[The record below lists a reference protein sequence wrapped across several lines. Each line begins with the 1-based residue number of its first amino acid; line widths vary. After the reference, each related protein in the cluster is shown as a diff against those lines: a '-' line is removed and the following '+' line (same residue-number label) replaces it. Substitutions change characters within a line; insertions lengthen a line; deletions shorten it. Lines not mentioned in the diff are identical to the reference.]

1 MPFSRA
7 SMAVSW
13 TSNAV
18 ANLRDRA
25 CSLFP
30 FRKPAGIPRQRD
42 ISSSPHLGPE
52 LLHPVSR
59 VRSVVPAPQP
69 SLFFNSSSLL
79 HHGQRVQKLHPAS
92 HQRFPAFCMPV
103 SWLSSGCLRSGATSV
118 HQPTQ
123 ELCFPRQ
130 RRREGV
136 AASNLRFGDGVT
148 AEVGMDLKN
157 MGARKVGVFTDPNVA
172 KLRPMKTALAALEAQ
187 TDLPFEVYDSVL
199 AEPTED
205 SFRAAIDWARGHDF
219 SHFLAVGGG
228 SVIDTAKAANLYSVY
243 KDADLMDFINAPVGK
258 GLPITKA
265 LMPLIA
271 VPTTAG
277 TGSETT
283 GTSIL
288 DITSMSF
295 KTGIANRAMKP
306 VLGIVDTHNTESCPT
321 AVHISAGLDVLFHS
335 LESYTAIPYTER
347 TPRPAN
353 PILRP
358 AYQGSNPV
366 ADIFS
371 LWALQTTVKNLPR
384 IAKNRDDTE
393 ARRQML
399 LASSFAGI
407 GFGNAGVHL
416 CHGMSYPISGLN
428 KKGPKYKHAGYVTD
442 LPIIP
447 HGISVALT
455 GPAVFQF
462 TAPSSPDR
470 HRQALAIFNGTTVSD
485 PNIARIPDA
494 EVGNYLYE
502 AIARFLD
509 GLGVPRGLKAIGY
522 GRNDIEKLVAGT
534 LPQRRVLDLAPGI
547 GDVIGS
553 DGREHL
559 TRIMERSFEY

>member
-1 MPFSRA
+1 MAAARA
-7 SMAVSW
+7 SREQIFRLINGVNASRTACPCHRCTSHVNPMA
-13 TSNAV
+13 AV
-18 ANLRDRA
+18 KQLRNFASPANLVE
-25 CSLFP
+25 
-30 FRKPAGIPRQRD
+30 K
-42 ISSSPHLGPE
+42 E
-52 LLHPVSR
+52 Y
-59 VRSVVPAPQP
+59 
-69 SLFFNSSSLL
+69 
-79 HHGQRVQKLHPAS
+79 
-92 HQRFPAFCMPV
+92 AF
-103 SWLSSGCLRSGATSV
+103 
-118 HQPTQ
+118 
-123 ELCFPRQ
+123 E
-130 RRREGV
+130 V
-136 AASNLRFGDGVT
+136 AASQLRFGDGVT
-148 AEVGMDLKN
+148 REVGMDLKN
-157 MGARKVGVFTDPNVA
+157 MKATKVGVFTDPNL
-172 KLRPMKTALAALEAQ
+172 KGLGTMKTVIQSLESQ
-187 TDLPFEVYDSVL
+187 TDLPFKVFDQVV

-205 SFRAAIDWARGHDF
+205 SWRTAIAWAREHDF

-228 SVIDTAKAANLYSVY
+228 SVIDTAKAANLFSVY
-243 KDADLMDFINAPVGK
+243 KEADLMDFINAPVGK
-258 GLPITKA
+258 GLPITRTLK
-265 LMPLIA
+265 PLIA

-283 GTSIL
+283 GTAIL
-288 DITSMSF
+288 DITSRSF

-306 VLGIVDTHNTESCPT
+306 ILGIVDTKNTETCPT

-335 LESYTAIPYTER
+335 MESYTAIPYTER

-371 LWALQTTVKNLPR
+371 LWALRAAVQYLPR
-384 IAKNRDDTE
+384 VARDSSDEE
-393 ARRQML
+393 ARKQML

-428 KKGPKYKHAGYVTD
+428 KKGPKYKHPGYVTD

-470 HRQALAIFNGTTVSD
+470 HRLALAIFTGKSEFDSSITCL
-485 PNIARIPDA
+485 PDSEIGA
-494 EVGNYLYE
+494 HLYE

-509 GLGVPRGLKAIGY
+509 DLKLPRGLKAIGY
-522 GRNDIEKLVAGT
+522 KSTDIEMLVDGT
-534 LPQRRVLDLAPGI
+534 IPQRRVLDLAPGI
-547 GDVIGS
+547 GDFAGE

-559 TRIMERSFEY
+559 TRILERSLEY

>member
-1 MPFSRA
+1 MAASRNTILRLINA
-7 SMAVSW
+7 SQSSVCPCHGCRPVVTP
-13 TSNAV
+13 TSQLQSIN
-18 ANLRDRA
+18 
-25 CSLFP
+25 
-30 FRKPAGIPRQRD
+30 Q
-42 ISSSPHLGPE
+42 
-52 LLHPVSR
+52 
-59 VRSVVPAPQP
+59 
-69 SLFFNSSSLL
+69 
-79 HHGQRVQKLHPAS
+79 
-92 HQRFPAFCMPV
+92 
-103 SWLSSGCLRSGATSV
+103 LRSFATPV
-118 HQPTQ
+118 QAV
-123 ELCFPRQ
+123 EKEYAF
-130 RRREGV
+130 EV

-157 MGARKVGVFTDPNVA
+157 MNARKVAVFTDPNVS
-172 KLRPMKTALAALEAQ
+172 KLRPMKTAIAALESQ
-187 TDLPFEVYDSVL
+187 TNLPFEVYDRVV

-205 SFRAAIDWARGHDF
+205 SWRDAIDWARKHDF

-228 SVIDTAKAANLYSVY
+228 SVIDTAKAANLFSVY

-265 LMPLIA
+265 LLPLIA

-283 GTSIL
+283 GTAIL
-288 DITSMSF
+288 DITSRSF

-306 VLGIVDTHNTESCPT
+306 VLGHEQDTLNTESCPT

-335 LESYTAIPYTER
+335 MESYTAIPYTER
-347 TPRPAN
+347 TPRPSN
-353 PILRP
+353 PVLRP

-371 LWALQTTVKNLPR
+371 LWALETTVKYLPR
-384 IAKNRDDTE
+384 IAKNRDDSE
-393 ARRQML
+393 ARKQML

-470 HRQALAIFNGTTVSD
+470 HRRALAIFNGTTVSD
-485 PNIARIPDA
+485 PSITRIPDTELGA
-494 EVGNYLYE
+494 HLYE
-502 AIARFLD
+502 SIARFLD
-509 GLGVPRGLKAIGY
+509 GLGVPRGLKAVGY
-522 GRNDIEKLVAGT
+522 KSSDIEKLVEGT

-547 GDVIGS
+547 GDIIGS
-553 DGREHL
+553 DGKEHL
-559 TRIMERSFEY
+559 TKIMEKSLEY

>member
-1 MPFSRA
+1 LNSLKLQTINQLRNFATPIQ
-7 SMAVSW
+7 AVE
-13 TSNAV
+13 
-18 ANLRDRA
+18 
-25 CSLFP
+25 
-30 FRKPAGIPRQRD
+30 K
-42 ISSSPHLGPE
+42 E
-52 LLHPVSR
+52 Y
-59 VRSVVPAPQP
+59 
-69 SLFFNSSSLL
+69 
-79 HHGQRVQKLHPAS
+79 
-92 HQRFPAFCMPV
+92 AF
-103 SWLSSGCLRSGATSV
+103 
-118 HQPTQ
+118 
-123 ELCFPRQ
+123 E
-130 RRREGV
+130 V

-157 MGARKVGVFTDPNVA
+157 MKARKIGVFTDPNVA
-172 KLRPMKTALAALEAQ
+172 QLRAMKTAIAALEAQ
-187 TDLPFEVYDSVL
+187 TDLPFEVFDQVV

-205 SFRAAIDWARGHDF
+205 SWRKAIAWARQHDF

-228 SVIDTAKAANLYSVY
+228 SVIDTAKAANLFSVY
-243 KDADLMDFINAPVGK
+243 KDSDLMDFINAPVGK
-258 GLPITKA
+258 GLPITKT
-265 LMPLIA
+265 LLPLIA
-271 VPTTAG
+271 IPTTAG

-283 GTSIL
+283 GTAIL
-288 DITSMSF
+288 DITSRSF
-295 KTGIANRAMKP
+295 KTGIANRALKP
-306 VLGIVDTHNTESCPT
+306 VLGIVDTLNTESCPT
-321 AVHISAGLDVLFHS
+321 AVQISAGLDVLFHS
-335 LESYTAIPYTER
+335 MESYTAIPYTER

-371 LWALQTTVKNLPR
+371 TWALQTTVVNLPK
-384 IAKNRDDTE
+384 IAKNPDDVE

-428 KKGPKYKHAGYVTD
+428 KKGPKYKHPGYVTD

-470 HRQALAIFNGTTVSD
+470 HRQALAIFNYTTVSD
-485 PNIARIPDA
+485 ASITKIPDRDLG
-494 EVGNYLYE
+494 VHLYE

-509 GLGVPRGLKAIGY
+509 NLGVPRGLKAVGY
-522 GRNDIEKLVAGT
+522 NSSDIEMLVEGT
-534 LPQRRVLDLAPGI
+534 MPQRRVLDLAPGI

-553 DGREHL
+553 DGKEHL
-559 TRIMERSFEY
+559 TRIMESSMEY

>member
-1 MPFSRA
+1 MASASRNTILRLINA
-7 SMAVSW
+7 SQH
-13 TSNAV
+13 TSCPCHGGHAH
-18 ANLRDRA
+18 
-25 CSLFP
+25 S
-30 FRKPAGIPRQRD
+30 
-42 ISSSPHLGPE
+42 
-52 LLHPVSR
+52 
-59 VRSVVPAPQP
+59 
-69 SLFFNSSSLL
+69 
-79 HHGQRVQKLHPAS
+79 HGQVQAINQLRSLATPVHAVQKEY
-92 HQRFPAFCMPV
+92 AF
-103 SWLSSGCLRSGATSV
+103 
-118 HQPTQ
+118 
-123 ELCFPRQ
+123 EL
-130 RRREGV
+130 

-148 AEVGMDLKN
+148 VEVGMDLQN
-157 MGARKVGVFTDPNVA
+157 MKARKVGVFTDPNVA
-172 KLRPMKTALAALEAQ
+172 KLRPMKTALAALEAE
-187 TDLPFEVYDSVL
+187 TDLPFEVYDQVV

-205 SFRAAIDWARGHDF
+205 SWRNAIAWARKHDF

-228 SVIDTAKAANLYSVY
+228 SVIDTAKAANLFSVY
-243 KDADLMDFINAPVGK
+243 HDADLFDFINAPVGK
-258 GLPITKA
+258 GLPISQP
-265 LMPLIA
+265 LHPLIA
-271 VPTTAG
+271 IPTTAG

-283 GTSIL
+283 GTAIL
-288 DITSMSF
+288 DIPSKSF

-306 VLGIVDTHNTESCPT
+306 VLGIVDTLNTESCPT

-335 LESYTAIPYTER
+335 MESYTAIPYTER

-371 LWALQTTVKNLPR
+371 LWALQTTVKYLPR
-384 IAKNRDDTE
+384 IAKNPYDEE

-428 KKGPKYKHAGYVTD
+428 KKGPKYKHPGYVTD

-470 HRQALAIFNGTTVSD
+470 HRQALAIFNSTTVSD
-485 PNIARIPDA
+485 PDVAKIPDS
-494 EVGNYLYE
+494 EIGSYLYE
-502 AIARFLD
+502 SIARFLD
-509 GLGVPRGLKAIGY
+509 GLGVPRGLKAVGY
-522 GRNDIEKLVAGT
+522 ATGDISRLVEGT

-547 GDVIGS
+547 GDVVGS
-553 DGREHL
+553 DGKEYL
-559 TRIMERSFEY
+559 TRIIERSMEY

>member
-1 MPFSRA
+1 MAASRNSILRLINA
-7 SMAVSW
+7 AQHSSCPCHACRPSHPHAAVHAINQLRNFA
-13 TSNAV
+13 TPV
-18 ANLRDRA
+18 AA
-25 CSLFP
+25 IE
-30 FRKPAGIPRQRD
+30 K
-42 ISSSPHLGPE
+42 E
-52 LLHPVSR
+52 Y
-59 VRSVVPAPQP
+59 
-69 SLFFNSSSLL
+69 
-79 HHGQRVQKLHPAS
+79 
-92 HQRFPAFCMPV
+92 AF
-103 SWLSSGCLRSGATSV
+103 
-118 HQPTQ
+118 
-123 ELCFPRQ
+123 E
-130 RRREGV
+130 V

-157 MGARKVGVFTDPNVA
+157 MKARKVAVFTDPNVA
-172 KLRPMKTALAALEAQ
+172 KLRPMKTALQALDAEA
-187 TDLPFEVYDSVL
+187 DLPFEVYDSVV

-205 SFRAAIDWARGHDF
+205 SWRDAIAWTRERDF

-228 SVIDTAKAANLYSVY
+228 SVIDTAKAANLFSVY

-258 GLPITKA
+258 GLPISQP
-265 LMPLIA
+265 LRPLIA
-271 VPTTAG
+271 IPTTAG

-283 GTSIL
+283 GTAIL
-288 DITSMSF
+288 DITSRSF

-321 AVHISAGLDVLFHS
+321 EVHISAGLDVLFHS
-335 LESYTAIPYTER
+335 MESFTAIPYTER

-371 LWALQTTVKNLPR
+371 LWALRTTVKYLPR
-384 IAKNRDDTE
+384 IAKNRGDEE

-428 KKGPKYKHAGYVTD
+428 KKGPKYKHPGYVTD
-442 LPIIP
+442 SPIIP

-470 HRQALAIFNGTTVSD
+470 HRQALAIFNSVSESD
-485 PNIARIPDA
+485 PSITKIPDVELGA
-494 EVGNYLYE
+494 HLYE
-502 AIARFLD
+502 SIARFLD
-509 GLGVPRGLKAIGY
+509 GLGVPRGLKAVGY
-522 GRNDIEKLVAGT
+522 KASDVNMLVDGT
-534 LPQRRVLDLAPGI
+534 IPQRRVLDLAPGI
-547 GDVIGS
+547 GDVVGS

-559 TRIMERSFEY
+559 AKILEGSLEY